1 MTNPESNEISI
12 KIVYGL
18 VAGWIIVLLIGSFT
32 IWGAII
38 GALII
43 IGAGLFGYISQPSAG
58 SARGLG
64 MPALHRELAKT
75 HCGQCGAPMRSNM
88 MFCPVCGAKQTA
100 T

>member
-1 MTNPESNEISI
+1 MAKPDSNEISI
-12 KIVYGL
+12 KMVYGL
-18 VAGWIIVLLIGSFT
+18 VLGFIIVLIVGSFT

-38 GALII
+38 GAIII
-43 IGAGLFGYISQPSAG
+43 IGAGLFAYISQPTAG
-58 SARGLG
+58 SASRLG

-88 MFCPVCGAKQTA
+88 MFCPVCGAKQTV